1 MGHVLGRGARR
12 YTVSQCQIQRRG
24 GVLRRLFC
32 DVEKA
37 APRRRCGASP
47 ASRRAAGSPRFATG
61 WRSRVERRERS
72 SQFGSRFG
80 PWRGTRRGGRVWRPF
95 LATFARHWYT
105 GKRVLDA
112 ILVPRGVFFAT
123 SKMRRNGVA
132 LRNME
137 HPRVRAVRFLG
148 HVWAT
153 FWDAGRGATRSRN
166 AKFRVAEVSCDVFF
180 ATSKKRRHGVAL
192 RNMSHPRM
200 GVKNTRRCC
209 FARSTRNH
217 KKARL

>member
-1 MGHVLGRGARR
+1 MQSYVAPAVGASRGVRKRGLSKGTGAC
-12 YTVSQCQIQRRG
+12 VRG
-24 GVLRRLFC
+24 GVKSWVAMARTRR
-32 DVEKA
+32 K
-37 APRRRCGASP
+37 G
-47 ASRRAAGSPRFATG
+47 G
-61 WRSRVERRERS
+61 
-72 SQFGSRFG
+72 
-80 PWRGTRRGGRVWRPF
+80 RGGRFWRAF

-148 HVWAT
+148 HVSAT

-166 AKFRVAEVSCDVFF
+166 AKLSVAEVSCDVFF

-209 FARSTRNH
+209 FGRSTRNH
-217 KKARL
+217 KKSRL